1 MAKQSVHT
9 NGDTCIPKSILS
21 ASDAFAEPC
30 GRRQIGSQLTGR
42 RWLACFPR
50 FAARRWRR
58 VREATLS
65 WSQFH
70 QRSGLLMLWRFH
82 VNKRR
87 APLMQAS
94 LRSSRSQL
102 NSSDFNLKEENGA
115 MKQTIRF
122 AVAAVCL
129 SFMSIATAI
138 AQDQY
143 TEGGVTRVTLV
154 QILPGRFNAFM
165 DDLKTNLKPIWDA
178 EKKAGLIENY
188 NIFLNTTKANP
199 DDWDI
204 GFALSYKNFAALDG
218 LAQKVLDLRMKQYG
232 DKSKEQ
238 QVIDK
243 RVQNARVVTSV
254 LTREITLK

>member
-1 MAKQSVHT
+1 M
-9 NGDTCIPKSILS
+9 G
-21 ASDAFAEPC
+21 
-30 GRRQIGSQLTGR
+30 
-42 RWLACFPR
+42 
-50 FAARRWRR
+50 
-58 VREATLS
+58 
-65 WSQFH
+65 
-70 QRSGLLMLWRFH
+70 
-82 VNKRR
+82 
-87 APLMQAS
+87 
-94 LRSSRSQL
+94 
-102 NSSDFNLKEENGA
+102 
-115 MKQTIRF
+115 MKQAIRF
-122 AVAAVCL
+122 GVMAVCL
-129 SFMSIATAI
+129 SFMSVATAV

-165 DDLKTNLKPIWDA
+165 DDLKNNIKPIWDA
-178 EKKAGLIENY
+178 EKKAGLIEDY

-218 LAQKVLDLRMKQYG
+218 LAQKVLDLRIQYG

-243 RVQNARVVTSV
+243 RVQNVRVVASI